1 MESSRWN
8 SLRAVWQVQSRRLR
22 SKLEFWLVL
31 IGYNRQTHSFSS
43 FIYLVYVIIF
53 FSVWIFAML
62 ILLAGG
68 GGKVL
73 EAIPLNTPLTAALTL
88 SEIAFGT
95 LIVLDLYATSRR
107 SPFVFSEAD
116 SHLLCQTP
124 VDRPIVAIIWFLVSW
139 LERGLFLWPVA
150 VVLGYALVEARSPT
164 ELSLV
169 DLPSYLL
176 AGWRILIIVILLHLG
191 AQSLSWSV
199 GAWRL
204 KGKDERISLRWSA
217 PVLAVALIGG
227 WFLTRL
233 GGGLLSHIWYWLVGF
248 PILSGLGSGSLIAG
262 LGLSLGWAVLGLSVL
277 WLTSREMNLARAFQE
292 SHGQEARRAAILTGA
307 SDLGRELRQRERLG
321 IGRKPSRLPA
331 RPGITALV
339 WRNMIQRWRTFTLGQ
354 AIPWLGIL
362 GLTLGLILVSDWGS
376 RGWFFALWL
385 LLTGAR
391 VTYSLRMDLGHWWLM
406 HQLPSQMEYIFVMD
420 MVIPLVIIELISLL
434 FLPVALFTGTLS
446 SIFLSWI
453 LIIGC
458 VGTGLAATLDI
469 TIQSRTEK
477 LLEGI
482 VPNVG
487 WLTVVVGGLILG
499 IPGGFG
505 WLVMGIWSMPP
516 WFGILAILAIS
527 ISLDYLLYILLR
539 SSLRNT
545 KIFQTG

>member
-8 SLRAVWQVQSRRLR
+8 SLRAVWLVQSRKLR

-31 IGYNRQTHSFSS
+31 IGYNRRTHSFSS

-53 FSVWIFAML
+53 FSVWIFVML
-62 ILLAGG
+62 VFLAGI

-73 EAIPLNTPLTAALTL
+73 EAIPLNTPLTTAQTL
-88 SEIAFGT
+88 GEIAFGT
-95 LIVLDLYATSRR
+95 FIVLDLYATSRR

-116 SHLLCQTP
+116 SHMLCQTP
-124 VDRPIVAIIWFLVSW
+124 VDRPVVAIIWFLVSW
-139 LERGLFLWPVA
+139 LERGLFLWPA
-150 VVLGYALVEARSPT
+150 AIVLGYALVEARSPT

-176 AGWRILIIVILLHLG
+176 AGWRILIIVIPLHLG

-204 KGKDERISLRWSA
+204 KGKDERFSLRWAA

-227 WFLTRL
+227 WFISRL
-233 GGGLLSHIWYWLVGF
+233 DGGLLSQIWYWLVGF
-248 PILSGLGSGSLIAG
+248 PILSGLGSGPLIAG
-262 LGLSLGWAVLGLSVL
+262 LGLSLGWAILGISVL
-277 WLTSREMNLARAFQE
+277 WLSSREMNLARAFQE

-307 SDLGRELRQRERLG
+307 FDLGRELQQRERLG
-321 IGRKPSRLPA
+321 VGRKPSPLPA
-331 RPGITALV
+331 RPGITSLV
-339 WRNMIQRWRTFTLGQ
+339 WRNMIQRWRTFTLGGVF
-354 AIPWLGIL
+354 PWLGIL
-362 GLTLGLILVSDWGS
+362 GLTLGAILVPDWGS

-385 LLTGAR
+385 LLVGGR

-406 HQLPSQMEYIFVMD
+406 HQLPSQMEVIFLMD

-434 FLPVALFTGTLS
+434 ILPVALFTGSIS
-446 SIFLSWI
+446 SIFLCWI
-453 LIIGC
+453 LIMGC
-458 VGTGLAATLDI
+458 VGTGLAASLDI

-499 IPGGFG
+499 IPGGFA
-505 WLVMGIWSMPP
+505 WLALRVWSMPT

-527 ISLDYLLYILLR
+527 MSLDYLLFILLR
-539 SSLRNT
+539 SFLRKT
-545 KIFQTG
+545 STFQSK